1 MASVQLDKTLCQS
14 KPDAKAPCL
23 IEAVV
28 SLHEKIEYPL
38 KHFGSDAGPVIAHP
52 QDNVGLFERYFSSM
66 RPLGGVYFNALPRRF
81 ARICSRRV

>member
-1 MASVQLDKTLCQS
+1 MASVQLDKTLGQS

-23 IEAVV
+23 VEAVV

-52 QDNVGLFERYFSSM
+52 QDNVGLFELY
-66 RPLGGVYFNALPRRF
+66 LYVNAPAGRRILQ
-81 ARICSRRV
+81 RIA